1 MIELS
6 LVQDIAVWALP
17 LIFAI
22 TLHEAGHAWM
32 AYRLGDNTA
41 KMMGRL
47 SLNPIKHIDLV
58 GTIIVPLILLL
69 LTNFNFIFGWAKPVP
84 IELSNLKNPQ
94 RDSALVALAGPGMN
108 LIMALGWALLM
119 KFSYQLDPKDN
130 LFALFLVLT
139 SNAGIIANVILFV
152 LNILPLPP
160 LDGSKVVAAFLPTRY
175 ALLMYQYEIYGLLV
189 IVLLILTNL
198 LGYILLPP
206 INALLSLIKN
216 LFAL

>member
-206 INALLSLIKN
+206 INTLLSLIKN